1 MKTELIYSKNK
12 TEDIENALTE
22 IDRFRSSYSSMLE
35 HSDNRFWDFFVSG
48 ILVCIG
54 FLGLRLHITPVYLFF
69 IAGVIM
75 FAGSCFSKRGIIASL
90 TDHKLQKNYATLIQ
104 KDNELQALI
113 AELKEIRDYVEISNV
128 LQDTYARYHGSLD
141 IKVDEK
147 HNPDGTS
154 YYEMNIV
161 TQGYSDDL
169 GRSGSIRVP
178 GINRTFKLSR
188 AAMDK
193 TFSRGIIDFSWLDG
207 NLFECARKAADIHED
222 MNAFNMAGQKK
233 LPMKEDLPKAEF
245 QNSGDNPRD
254 ILD

>member
-90 TDHKLQKNYATLIQ
+90 TDHKIQ
-104 KDNELQALI
+104 KVRQ
-113 AELKEIRDYVEISNV
+113 R
-128 LQDTYARYHGSLD
+128 R
-141 IKVDEK
+141 
-147 HNPDGTS
+147 GT
-154 YYEMNIV
+154 
-161 TQGYSDDL
+161 
-169 GRSGSIRVP
+169 
-178 GINRTFKLSR
+178 
-188 AAMDK
+188 A
-193 TFSRGIIDFSWLDG
+193 
-207 NLFECARKAADIHED
+207 
-222 MNAFNMAGQKK
+222 
-233 LPMKEDLPKAEF
+233 
-245 QNSGDNPRD
+245 
-254 ILD
+254 